1 MPTAKA
7 KAKSAAAKSAA
18 AKPAAA
24 KSAPVKPDNAGE
36 TDGDKDAPRKKR
48 RGKSTVAAEG
58 DQKTEPPKANK
69 VKKTKK

>member
-24 KSAPVKPDNAGE
+24 KSAPVKPANAGE
-36 TDGDKDAPRKKR
+36 TDGDKDAPRKR